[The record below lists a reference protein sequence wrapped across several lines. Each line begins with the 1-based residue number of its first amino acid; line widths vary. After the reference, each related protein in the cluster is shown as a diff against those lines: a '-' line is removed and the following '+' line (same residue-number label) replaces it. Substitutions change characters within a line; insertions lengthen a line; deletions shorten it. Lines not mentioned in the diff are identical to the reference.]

1 MKIVSPNRY
10 RDADA
15 FRTRWKEIAP
25 ELDLDDE
32 VEVPGPLGS
41 AIEKGGWSLSNRFAV
56 HPMEGWDA
64 QSDGFPSEHTL
75 RRWRRFGESGAALIW
90 GGEAFA
96 VREDGRA
103 NPNQLFHRDRDST
116 CRALE
121 ALRSALAEG
130 HSAIGDEAPQKSIT
144 GLQLTH
150 SGRWSRPNRDG
161 AAPRIAFEH
170 PILDSRV
177 GATGEQILS
186 DSDLEAIAER
196 YSEVAQCALE
206 TGFDFVDLKACH
218 GYLIHELLSA
228 RSRPGRYG
236 GDIEGRSLFLRELIA
251 QVRSA
256 APGLGIGVRLSVTD
270 VVPFRMSSDGDG
282 EPDWPEGESYQH
294 GFGIDPQ
301 EPMQPQWDEPLQL
314 IAMLQEAGI
323 DWLNLTIGSPY
334 WCPHR
339 QRPAQYPPSD
349 GYPPPEDPLVGV
361 AQHLRAARR
370 VRSEFP
376 DLGLV
381 GTGWSYLQE
390 WLPAVAQ
397 HEIRN
402 GHQDV
407 IGLGRSMLSYP
418 ELPRDVIHGRAM
430 PKKLICRTF
439 SDCTTAPRN
448 GLVSGCFPLDDHY
461 KKHPAAEQLKS
472 AKASA
477 KQSSSERKSG

>member
-15 FRTRWKEIAP
+15 FRVRWKEIAS

-32 VEVPGPLGS
+32 IEVPGPLGS
-41 AIEKGGWSLSNRFAV
+41 AIEKSGWALSNRFAV
-56 HPMEGWDA
+56 QPMEGWDA
-64 QSDGFPSEHTL
+64 LADGQPSGETL

-103 NPNQLFHRDRDST
+103 NPNQLFHRDRDYT

-121 ALRSALAEG
+121 ALRSALADG
-130 HSAIGDEAPQKSIT
+130 RGSIGDEAPARSIT

-150 SGRWSRPNRDG
+150 SGRWSRPTAAG
-161 AAPRIAFEH
+161 ASPRIAFEH
-170 PILDSRV
+170 PVLDSRV
-177 GATGEQILS
+177 GATSEQLLS
-186 DSDLEAIAER
+186 DTDLEMIAER
-196 YSEVAQCALE
+196 YVEVAKCAQD

-228 RSRPGRYG
+228 RTRPGRYG
-236 GDIEGRSLFLRELIA
+236 GDIEGRSRFLRELIG

-270 VVPFRMSSDGDG
+270 VVPFRKSATGDG
-282 EPDWPEGESYQH
+282 EPDWPEGKSYPH

-301 EPMQPQWDEPLQL
+301 DPQQPQWQEPLQL
-314 IAMLQEAGI
+314 ISMLQDSGI
-323 DWLNLTIGSPY
+323 EWLNLTIGSPY

-430 PKKLICRTF
+430 PKKLVCRTF

-461 KKHPAAEQLKS
+461 KKHPAADKLKA
-472 AKASA
+472 AKKAA
-477 KQSSSERKSG
+477 KQSSSERKS

>member
-10 RDADA
+10 RDVES
-15 FRTRWKEIAP
+15 FRARWKEIAP
-25 ELDLDDE
+25 ELDLDDQIE
-32 VEVPGPLGS
+32 TPGPLGS
-41 AIEKGGWSLSNRFAV
+41 SIDKGGWSLSNRFAV

-64 QSDGFPSEHTL
+64 HDDGAPSAETL

-103 NPNQLFHRDRDST
+103 NPNQLFHRKHDST
-116 CRALE
+116 CYALE
-121 ALRSALAEG
+121 ALRAALAEG
-130 HSAIGDEAPQKSIT
+130 HSSIGDEAPQKSMI

-161 AAPRIAFEH
+161 ASPRIAFEH
-170 PILDSRV
+170 PILDARV
-177 GATGEQILS
+177 GASADQILS
-186 DSDLEAIAER
+186 DGDLESIAAR
-196 YSEVAQCALE
+196 YVEVARCAHE

-218 GYLIHELLSA
+218 GYLIHELLSG
-228 RSRPGRYG
+228 RSRSGRFG
-236 GDIEGRSLFLRELIA
+236 GDLEGRSRFLRELIE
-251 QVRSA
+251 QVRSE

-270 VVPFRMSSDGDG
+270 VVPFRKSSAGSG
-282 EPDWPEGESYQH
+282 EPDWPPGESYLH
-294 GFGIDPQ
+294 GFGIDSEDPQ
-301 EPMQPQWDEPLQL
+301 QPDWTEPLEL
-314 IAMLQEAGI
+314 ISLLQQAGI

-361 AQHLRAARR
+361 AEHLRAVRR

-381 GTGWSYLQE
+381 GTGWTYLQE

-397 HEIRN
+397 HEVRN
-402 GHQDV
+402 GFQDV

-418 ELPRDVIHGRAM
+418 DLPRDIIHGRSM
-430 PKKLICRTF
+430 PKKLVCRTF

-448 GLVSGCFPLDDHY
+448 GLLSGCFPLDDHY
-461 KKHPAAEQLKS
+461 KSHPAAAQLKT
-472 AKASA
+472 AKARA
-477 KQSSSERKSG
+477 RERDAR

>member
-10 RDADA
+10 RDVDA
-15 FRTRWKEIAP
+15 FRARWKEIAVD
-25 ELDLDDE
+25 LDLDDE
-32 VEVPGPLGS
+32 IEVPGPLGS
-41 AIEKGGWSLSNRFAV
+41 SIEKSGWELSNRFAV

-64 QSDGFPSEHTL
+64 LADGQPSGETL

-96 VREDGRA
+96 VGEDGRA
-103 NPNQLFHRDRDST
+103 NPNQLFHRDLDTT
-116 CRALE
+116 CRSLE
-121 ALRSALAEG
+121 SLRSALEEG
-130 HSAIGDEAPQKSIT
+130 RASIGDEAPARSVI

-150 SGRWSRPNRDG
+150 SGRWSRPTMAG
-161 AAPRIAFEH
+161 PSPRIAFEH
-170 PILDSRV
+170 PVLDGRV
-177 GATGEQILS
+177 GASSEHLLS
-186 DSDLEAIAER
+186 DTDLQQIAER
-196 YSEVAQCALE
+196 YVEVARCARD

-218 GYLIHELLSA
+218 GYLIHELLAA
-228 RSRPGRYG
+228 RTREGPFG
-236 GDIEGRSLFLRELIA
+236 GDLEGRSRFLRDLIG

-256 APGLGIGVRLSVTD
+256 VPDLGIGVRLSVTD
-270 VVPFRMSSDGDG
+270 VVPFHTSDQGVG
-282 EPDWPEGESYQH
+282 EPDWPAGEAYSH

-301 EPMQPQWDEPLQL
+301 DPLQPQWDEPLQL
-314 IAMLQEAGI
+314 ISLLQESGI
-323 DWLNLTIGSPY
+323 NWLNLTIGSPY

-361 AQHLRAARR
+361 AQHLKAVRR
-370 VRSEFP
+370 VRSAFP

-448 GLVSGCFPLDDHY
+448 GLLSGCFPLDEHY
-461 KKHPAAEQLKS
+461 KKHPAAEQLKGAKSS
-472 AKASA
+472 ARK
-477 KQSSSERKSG
+477 KSSERKSG

>member
-10 RDADA
+10 RTTED
-15 FRTRWKEIAP
+15 FRTCWKAIAG

-32 VEVPGPLGS
+32 IEVPGPLGS
-41 AIEKGGWSLSNRFAV
+41 AIEKSGWKLSNRFAV

-64 QSDGFPSEHTL
+64 EPGGQPSEETI

-103 NPNQLFHRDRDST
+103 NPNQLFHDDRSGT

-121 ALRSALAEG
+121 ALRSALQEG
-130 HSAIGDEAPQKSIT
+130 RQSIGEEAPAHSIT

-150 SGRWSRPNRDG
+150 SGRWSRPTVEG
-161 AAPRIAFEH
+161 ASPRIAFEH
-170 PILDSRV
+170 PILDARV
-177 GATGEQILS
+177 GATAGHLLS
-186 DSDLEAIAER
+186 DTDLEQIAER
-196 YSEVAQCALE
+196 YVEVAKCAQD

-228 RSRPGRYG
+228 RTRPGSYG
-236 GDIEGRSLFLRELIA
+236 GDLQGRSRFLRDLIS
-251 QVRSA
+251 QVRA
-256 APGLGIGVRLSVTD
+256 VAPGLGIGVRLSVTD
-270 VVPFRMSSDGDG
+270 VVPFRTSREGVG
-282 EPDWPEGESYQH
+282 EPDWPEGEMYNH
-294 GFGIDPQ
+294 GFGVDPQ
-301 EPMQPQWDEPLQL
+301 DPVQPQWEEPFQL
-314 IAMLQEAGI
+314 ISILKESGI

-361 AQHLRAARR
+361 AHHLKAVRR
-370 VRSEFP
+370 VRKEFP

-418 ELPRDVIHGRAM
+418 DLPRDVIHGRSM

-448 GLVSGCFPLDDHY
+448 GLVSGCFPLDDYY
-461 KKHPAAEQLKS
+461 KKHPVAQQLKS

-477 KQSSSERKSG
+477 KKSSSERKNG